1 MRPGKEESNAGDQ
14 SDVCNGGDACHAD
27 DRGGNVQAVGTAPGL
42 LPGGGRCCA
51 GEVMMAG
58 SFRERLLRQM
68 REAVVSDTKR
78 REGLFLLLNIALSV
92 ISLLMS
98 VVNVCTGES
107 VLLAA
112 TLLFGAACLINVLF
126 LRLAR
131 RVTTAVY
138 VLFAAE
144 TTAILVFFFITGIPN
159 GFSALWICLIPSFA
173 LLVFGFRYGSA
184 VSLLAFSGMAF
195 LFWLPVGR
203 PLLRYAYTE
212 EFMLRFPLLYL
223 SIYVISFLI
232 ETVRAE
238 TQKQLEEA
246 KRQYRHLY
254 RHDALTGLYN
264 RYGIYEYLEKIHDA
278 AGELPLAVTMLD
290 IDRFKSINDRY
301 GHEFG
306 DRVLAAVA
314 ETIAR
319 EVGDGGKCCRWGGEE
334 FLIVSRLTDTAAG
347 MADRICRRIAGRTF
361 FCADGGTLTVT
372 VSAGVCCAPQMCD
385 AGLHKII
392 DLADKALYRSKR
404 DGGNRATGIRW
415 DPTEGQATTGIS
427 PTALAAEDTVGS
439 GTPTES

>member
-1 MRPGKEESNAGDQ
+1 
-14 SDVCNGGDACHAD
+14 
-27 DRGGNVQAVGTAPGL
+27 
-42 LPGGGRCCA
+42 
-51 GEVMMAG
+51 MAG
-58 SFRERLLRQM
+58 SFRERLLRQV
-68 REAVVSDTKR
+68 REAVVSDTRR

-98 VVNVCTGES
+98 VVNICTGEFI
-107 VLLAA
+107 LLAV
-112 TLLFGAACLINVLF
+112 TLLFGAACLINVLV

-131 RVTTAVY
+131 RVTVAVY
-138 VLFAAE
+138 VLFGAE

-173 LLVFGFRYGSA
+173 LLIFGFRYGSA
-184 VSLLAFSGMAF
+184 VSLLAFSGVAF

-203 PLLRYAYTE
+203 SLLRYAYTE

-314 ETIAR
+314 ETIAQ
-319 EVGDGGKCCRWGGEE
+319 EVGDGGECCRWGGEE
-334 FLIVSRLTDTAAG
+334 FLIVSRLTDATAG
-347 MADRICRRIAGRTF
+347 MADRICRRIAERTF
-361 FCADGGTLTVT
+361 FCADGGTLT

-385 AGLHKII
+385 AGIHKMI

-415 DPTEGQATTGIS
+415 DPAEGQATTG
-427 PTALAAEDTVGS
+427 TVGS
-439 GTPTES
+439 GTPTE